1 MSPQGIAKLQA
12 MKIKRRAKK
21 YGWDKQKP
29 TVAPVVKAYV
39 KRVANSRADKRHT
52 YNQSPSYISGGDSM
66 STTPT
71 FLQVV
76 TMPSQ
81 SDTHYGREGDII
93 TPTYFRFYGHVIAAD
108 NYNIC
113 RFILFQWMAD
123 NNVTNPSVADMFDQT
138 QTTNSANLTAP
149 YIPYRLE
156 VKKLNHILYDSGPIK
171 MTLASASYLNTDG
184 IKQFDIRIRKKKLR
198 KISASTSG
206 AVSGVGQIYACLISD
221 SGAITHPQIQWMSEL
236 HYIS

>member
-1 MSPQGIAKLQA
+1 MPFGKGLGKLVRA
-12 MKIKRRAKK
+12 EEARLKRK
-21 YGWDKQKP
+21 YVRKVPK
-29 TVAPVVKAYV
+29 AVKAYV
-39 KRVANSRADKRHT
+39 KKQTAKVADNRHT
-52 YNQSPSYISGGDSM
+52 YNQSPNYISGGETM

-76 TMPSQ
+76 TMLSQ

-93 TPTYFRFYGHVIAAD
+93 TPTYFRFYGHVLAAD
-108 NYNIC
+108 TYNIC

-138 QTTNSANLTAP
+138 QTTNSANATAP
-149 YIPYRLE
+149 YIPYRRETL
-156 VKKLNHILYDSGPIK
+156 KLNHILYDSGPIK
-171 MTLASASYLNTDG
+171 LSLASASYLNDNG
-184 IKQFDIRIRKKKLR
+184 LKQFDIKIPKKKLR
-198 KISASTSG
+198 KITASTSG

-236 HYIS
+236 RYIS